1 MAKDKRKLIPVLTA
15 EEMEEM
21 ADDLKKAYSEL
32 HKALSKPLN
41 LLTALELRSGLGSI
55 ATALLLLDQQLPNG
69 FERRVEKNKRLRKEK
84 LLVKASEYILGII
97 DKNGVI
103 TEEEIKKILKKKG
116 WFSKGI
122 DFAEIFEWSIRR
134 NVQIDQDGRFLK
146 KYL

>member
-1 MAKDKRKLIPVLTA
+1 MAEDKRKLIPVLTVP
-15 EEMEEM
+15 EMEDM

-32 HKALSKPLN
+32 HKALSRPLN

-69 FERRVEKNKRLRKEK
+69 FERRGEKNKRLRKEK
-84 LLVKASEYILGII
+84 LLGEASEYILGII
-97 DKNGVI
+97 DKKGVI

-116 WFSKGI
+116 WFAKGI

-134 NVQIDQDGRFLK
+134 NVRIDQDGRFLK
-146 KYL
+146 IYL

>member
-41 LLTALELRSGLGSI
+41 LLPALELRSGLGSI
-55 ATALLLLDQQLPNG
+55 ATALLLLNQQLPDG
-69 FERRVEKNKRLRKEK
+69 FERRGEKNKRLRKEK